1 MSVKEMS
8 VLSEADEVIL
18 KETPSYQREN
28 RRKELEAKY
37 TKKETT
43 TPKE

>member
-1 MSVKEMS
+1 MTK
-8 VLSEADEVIL
+8 LSEADELLL

-37 TKKETT
+37 AKTETTETT
-43 TPKE
+43 TTED

>member
-1 MSVKEMS
+1 MTK
-8 VLSEADEVIL
+8 LSDADEAIL

-37 TKKETT
+37 AKTETKKTT
-43 TPKE
+43 TKE